1 MINTYHEND
10 RHCQECGLI
19 LIGRSDK
26 KFCSDQCRA
35 SFHNR
40 EYSQNSESIRRVNRV
55 LKRNRFVLG
64 KLAEQGKFQI
74 NKKKLEEMGF
84 NFDFYTHLRKKKD
97 GSKVFYC
104 YETGYLREE
113 GDEFRIVRTELI

>member
-55 LKRNRFVLG
+55 LKRNRFVLE
-64 KLAEQGKFQI
+64 KLVSQGKFQI
-74 NKKKLEEMGF
+74 HKKKLEELGF
-84 NFDFYTHLRKKKD
+84 NFDFHTHSRRIQD
-97 GSKVFYC
+97 GSKIIFC
-104 YETGYLREE
+104 YETGYHRQS
-113 GDEFRIVRTELI
+113 GDEYRIVRKELI